1 MISGTMQKAVKPT
14 NQPQAGIHLDF
25 LDEIRGFA
33 VLMVFAY
40 HGLPYAYGTNKLG
53 WDGWH
58 RSFDYS
64 WDFLLMIPLT
74 LGPAGVAIFFVISGF
89 CIHLSYAR
97 STAQQ
102 LSSSDHGSSGWYQ
115 FAIRR
120 FFRIYPAY
128 VVALLLFWIGDIANG
143 QLVTTSDI
151 VRQLWTHLFLV
162 HNLWEDTLYG
172 TNPSFWSIAVEAQLY
187 LIYPILYWIS
197 MRIGWKQTLVVAL
210 LCELLI
216 RSAHFSESLNFPQYI
231 RGGPFAYWFS
241 WAIGAYL
248 AESWLKGVALPFR
261 RIPILL
267 LVAGTGVA
275 WLIKPL
281 ESYLFLFVSLATVSY
296 ISIRLGKISAT
307 PPVPTLKQKHPLLKF
322 LGFMGAISYSLYL
335 FHQPLISV
343 QNKIICRVITE
354 DIHALVYLFFIL
366 LSLIPI
372 TIFSWVSFNWLE
384 KFGISLGKHWLIRL
398 HTPKGK
404 PEP

>member
-1 MISGTMQKAVKPT
+1 M
-14 NQPQAGIHLDF
+14 
-25 LDEIRGFA
+25 
-33 VLMVFAY
+33 LMVFAY

-58 RSFDYS
+58 RSFNYS

-89 CIHLSYAR
+89 CIHLSYVR

-102 LSSSDHGSSGWYQ
+102 PSSSAHGSSAWYQ

-143 QLVTTSDI
+143 QLVTTSEI
-151 VRQLWTHLFLV
+151 FRQLWTHLFLV
-162 HNLWEDTLYG
+162 HNVWEDTLYG
-172 TNPSFWSIAVEAQLY
+172 INPSFWSIAVEAQLY

-210 LCELLI
+210 FCELLI
-216 RSAHFSESLNFPQYI
+216 RSSHFSESLNFPQYI
-231 RGGPFAYWFS
+231 RGGPFTYWFS
-241 WAIGAYL
+241 WAVGAYL
-248 AESWLKGVALPFR
+248 AESWLKGAALPFR
-261 RIPILL
+261 KIPILL
-267 LVAGTGVA
+267 SVAGTGVT

-281 ESYLFLFVSLATVSY
+281 ESYFFLFVSLTTASY
-296 ISIRLGKISAT
+296 ISIRLGKIPSA
-307 PPVPTLKQKHPLLKF
+307 PPLATLKQKQPLLKF
-322 LGFMGAISYSLYL
+322 LAFMGAISYSLYL

-343 QNKIICRVITE
+343 LNIILGRIITA

-372 TIFSWVSFNWLE
+372 TIFSWASFNWLE
-384 KFGISLGKHWLIRL
+384 KFGISLGKHWLIRFSGL
-398 HTPKGK
+398 KKNQSPGHIL
-404 PEP
+404 